1 MIGASNTIQFQLDFL
16 YFFLLFKLPE
26 HSVAKDGK
34 NIEEDPSTND
44 QTNYQH
50 PPFPVHFNEAQ
61 SGDLEIKIIL
71 TFSEVK
77 HI

>member
-1 MIGASNTIQFQLDFL
+1 VIGALNTIQFQLDFL
-16 YFFLLFKLPE
+16 FIFLLFKLSE
-26 HSVAKDGK
+26 HSLAKDGK
-34 NIEEDPSTND
+34 NIEEGASTND

-71 TFSEVK
+71 TFSE
-77 HI
+77 I